1 MPESSPPSI
10 RPPASALG
18 PSERR
23 LLQHIWHRG
32 PIARSEL
39 AAIIGLTEASV
50 SRLTRD
56 LLRAGWIVETV
67 IRDGAKGQPRRP
79 LLVNRAAASAYGVYF
94 SHEAIEV
101 GLVDLTG
108 NLLQR
113 ASRPLAGT
121 AVEDIAGATEACLR
135 ELATGLVVDPA
146 TVLGIGFALPGD
158 FIGDGARINAHA
170 YFPELMHV
178 DLQSALSER
187 FPFPVTVDNDAA
199 SATLGELVHGIG
211 RRFQNLLFLHLGHG
225 IGSGIAIDGRLYRG
239 ARGNSGIVG
248 VQFPNDLPR
257 PSGQDLFATLQAH
270 GIAVD
275 SFTALGTL
283 SPRECAPLQGWL
295 RRAGRQLAAC
305 LGLTARIVD
314 PEAVVLGGRFPLSLI
329 RELVCEIEAAGF
341 CDEGVHLPRPRLY
354 PSTLGP
360 EAGLIGSACLAFEQQ
375 LFAPSA

>member
-1 MPESSPPSI
+1 MPES
-10 RPPASALG
+10 RPPRVQAAASALG

-39 AAIIGLTEASV
+39 ATMSGLTEASV

-56 LLRAGWIVETV
+56 LLRAGWISESV
-67 IRDGAKGQPRRP
+67 IREGAKGQPKRP
-79 LLVNRAAASAYGVYF
+79 LTVNRAAASAYGVYF

-121 AVEDIAGATEACLR
+121 AVEQIAGATEACLR
-135 ELATGLVVDPA
+135 ELAAHEAADEA
-146 TVLGIGFALPGD
+146 KVLGIGFALPGD
-158 FIGDGARINAHA
+158 FIGDGAKINAHA

-178 DLQSALSER
+178 DLQMALAGR
-187 FPFPVTVDNDAA
+187 FPFPVLVENDAA

-211 RRFQNLLFLHLGHG
+211 RRFENLLFLHLGHG

-248 VQFPNDLPR
+248 VQFPNHLPR
-257 PSGQDLFATLQAH
+257 PSGQDLFTTLQAH
-270 GIAVD
+270 GISVN
-275 SFTALGTL
+275 SFAALAKL
-283 SPRECAPLQGWL
+283 SPRECAPLQAWL
-295 RRAGRQLAAC
+295 RRAGRQLAEC
-305 LGLTARIVD
+305 LSLTARIVD
-314 PEAVVLGGRFPLSLI
+314 PEAVVLGGRFPLSI
-329 RELVCEIEAAGF
+329 VHEMVCEIEATGF

-354 PSTLGP
+354 ASTLGP
-360 EAGLIGSACLAFEQQ
+360 EAGLIGSACLAFEHQ
-375 LFAPSA
+375 LFAP